1 MKKVIGAA
9 TATVFGL
16 GAFTTTATAE
26 TIVTA
31 DVLNVRE
38 KPTTESKVVEKVKN
52 GEELKV
58 INTEDGWSKIEL
70 NGKEV
75 FVSSEFTKDIYH
87 VTADLLN
94 VRSESNTESKILGR
108 LKKDDVIESTK
119 QVKDGWL
126 QFEYKGKTAY
136 VNVSFLSSKAP
147 IEKKAGE
154 KTKQVAKVQKTV
166 KAKEEVKVQEVAKPK
181 EEVKVQEVA
190 KPKEEVKV
198 QEVAKPKEEVKVQEV
213 AKPKEEVKVQEVA
226 KPKEEVKVQEVVK
239 PKEEV
244 KVQEV
249 AKAKEEE
256 KAQEIAKAKEEEKA
270 QEIAKA
276 KEEEKAREIAKA
288 KEEAKAQEIAKTK
301 EEEKAQ
307 EIAKAKEEAKAQEIA
322 KAKEE
327 AKAQEI
333 AKAKEE
339 AKAQEITKA
348 KEEAKAQEIAKAK
361 EEEKARE
368 IAKAKE
374 EAKARE
380 IAKAKEEEKARE
392 IAKAKEEAK
401 AREIAKAKEEAK
413 AREAIK
419 TKEESKNNTQSAKR
433 ELTVVATAYT
443 ADPSENG
450 TYGGRVLTA
459 MGHDLTANPNMRIIA
474 VDPKVIPLGSKVW
487 VEGYGEAIAGDT
499 GSAIKGNR
507 IDVLMGSKSKAM
519 NWGRQTVKVKIL

>member
-9 TATVFGL
+9 TATIFGL

-52 GEELKV
+52 GQELKV

-75 FVSSEFTKDIYH
+75 FVSSEFTKDVYH
-87 VTADLLN
+87 VTANLLN
-94 VRSESNTESKILGR
+94 VRTEANTESEILGR
-108 LKKDDVIESTK
+108 LKKDDVIESTH

-136 VNVSFLSSKAP
+136 ANVSFLSSTAP
-147 IEKKAGE
+147 TEKKTEE
-154 KTKQVAKVQKTV
+154 KMKQVAKVQKSV
-166 KAKEEVKVQEVAKPK
+166 KEKKEVKTQKVAKAKETTKAQEIVKPKEEAKVKEEVKVKEEPKAQEIVKPKEEAKVK
-181 EEVKVQEVA
+181 EEVKV
-190 KPKEEVKV
+190 KEEPKV
-198 QEVAKPKEEVKVQEV
+198 QEI
-213 AKPKEEVKVQEVA
+213 
-226 KPKEEVKVQEVVK
+226 VK

-244 KVQEV
+244 KVKEEEKEQEITKAKEEEKAREI

-256 KAQEIAKAKEEEKA
+256 KAREIAKAKEEEKA

-288 KEEAKAQEIAKTK
+288 KEE
-301 EEEKAQ
+301 
-307 EIAKAKEEAKAQEIA
+307 
-322 KAKEE
+322 
-327 AKAQEI
+327 
-333 AKAKEE
+333 
-339 AKAQEITKA
+339 
-348 KEEAKAQEIAKAK
+348 
-361 EEEKARE
+361 EKARE
-368 IAKAKE
+368 IARAKE
-374 EAKARE
+374 EERARE
-380 IAKAKEEEKARE
+380 IAKAKEEER
-392 IAKAKEEAK
+392 AKEV
-401 AREIAKAKEEAK
+401 
-413 AREAIK
+413 
-419 TKEESKNNTQSAKR
+419 SKNNIESAKR

>member
-31 DVLNVRE
+31 DILNVRE

-58 INTEDGWSKIEL
+58 IHTEDGWSKIEL

-94 VRSESNTESKILGR
+94 VRTEANTDSEILGR
-108 LKKDDVIESTK
+108 LKKDDVIESTH

-136 VNVSFLSSKAP
+136 ANVSFLSSTAP
-147 IEKKAGE
+147 TEKKTE
-154 KTKQVAKVQKTV
+154 VKTKQVAKVQKSV
-166 KAKEEVKVQEVAKPK
+166 KEKKEVKTQKVAKTKETTKAQEIVKPKEEEKIKEEVKVKEEEKVQEIVKPKEGAKVK
-181 EEVKVQEVA
+181 EEVKV
-190 KPKEEVKV
+190 KEEEKA
-198 QEVAKPKEEVKVQEV
+198 QEI
-213 AKPKEEVKVQEVA
+213 
-226 KPKEEVKVQEVVK
+226 VK

-244 KVQEV
+244 KV
-249 AKAKEEE
+249 KEEE
-256 KAQEIAKAKEEEKA
+256 KV

-276 KEEEKAREIAKA
+276 KEEEKAREV
-288 KEEAKAQEIAKTK
+288 
-301 EEEKAQ
+301 
-307 EIAKAKEEAKAQEIA
+307 
-322 KAKEE
+322 
-327 AKAQEI
+327 
-333 AKAKEE
+333 
-339 AKAQEITKA
+339 
-348 KEEAKAQEIAKAK
+348 AKAK

-368 IAKAKE
+368 VEKAKE
-374 EAKARE
+374 EEKAREVEKAKEEERARE
-380 IAKAKEEEKARE
+380 IAKAKEEERARE
-392 IAKAKEEAK
+392 IAKAKEEER
-401 AREIAKAKEEAK
+401 AREVAKAKEEERAK
-413 AREAIK
+413 EV
-419 TKEESKNNTQSAKR
+419 SKNNIQSAKR

>member
-147 IEKKAGE
+147 IEKKADE
-154 KTKQVAKVQKTV
+154 KTKQVAKVQKSV
-166 KAKEEVKVQEVAKPK
+166 KAKEEAKTQKITKAKETIKPK

-213 AKPKEEVKVQEVA
+213 AKPKEEA
-226 KPKEEVKVQEVVK
+226 
-239 PKEEV
+239 
-244 KVQEV
+244 
-249 AKAKEEE
+249 
-256 KAQEIAKAKEEEKA
+256 KAQEIAKAKEEVKA

-276 KEEEKAREIAKA
+276 KEEAKAREIAKA
-288 KEEAKAQEIAKTK
+288 KEEAKAR
-301 EEEKAQ
+301 

-327 AKAQEI
+327 AKA
-333 AKAKEE
+333 
-339 AKAQEITKA
+339 
-348 KEEAKAQEIAKAK
+348 
-361 EEEKARE
+361 RE

-374 EAKARE
+374 EA
-380 IAKAKEEEKARE
+380 KARE

-413 AREAIK
+413 AREALK
-419 TKEESKNNTQSAKR
+419 AKEESKNNAQSAKR

>member
-1 MKKVIGAA
+1 MEANMKKVIGAA

-52 GEELKV
+52 GQELKV

-75 FVSSEFTKDIYH
+75 FVSSEFTKDVYH
-87 VTADLLN
+87 VTANLLN
-94 VRSESNTESKILGR
+94 VRTEANTDSEILGR
-108 LKKDDVIESTK
+108 LKKDDVIESTH

-136 VNVSFLSSKAP
+136 ANVSFLSSTAP
-147 IEKKAGE
+147 TEKKTEE
-154 KTKQVAKVQKTV
+154 KTKQVAKVQKSV
-166 KAKEEVKVQEVAKPK
+166 KEKKEVKTQKVAKAKETTKAQEIVKPKEEAKVVKVKEEGKAQEIVKPKEEGKAQEIVKPKEEAKVKEEVKVKEEEKAQEIVKPKEEAKIK
-181 EEVKVQEVA
+181 EEVKV
-190 KPKEEVKV
+190 KEEEKV
-198 QEVAKPKEEVKVQEV
+198 QEIAKAKEEEKVQEI
-213 AKPKEEVKVQEVA
+213 
-226 KPKEEVKVQEVVK
+226 
-239 PKEEV
+239 
-244 KVQEV
+244 

-256 KAQEIAKAKEEEKA
+256 KAREIVKAKEEEKAREIAKAKEEEKAREIAKAKEEEKAREIAKVKEEEKA

-288 KEEAKAQEIAKTK
+288 KEE
-301 EEEKAQ
+301 EKAR
-307 EIAKAKEEAKAQEIA
+307 EIAKAK
-322 KAKEE
+322 
-327 AKAQEI
+327 
-333 AKAKEE
+333 
-339 AKAQEITKA
+339 
-348 KEEAKAQEIAKAK
+348 
-361 EEEKARE
+361 EEKARE

-374 EAKARE
+374 EER
-380 IAKAKEEEKARE
+380 AKEA
-392 IAKAKEEAK
+392 
-401 AREIAKAKEEAK
+401 
-413 AREAIK
+413 
-419 TKEESKNNTQSAKR
+419 SKNNIQSAKR

-519 NWGRQTVKVKIL
+519 NWGRKTVKVKIL

>member
-52 GEELKV
+52 GQELKV

-70 NGKEV
+70 DGKEV
-75 FVSSEFTKDIYH
+75 FVSSEFTKDVYH
-87 VTADLLN
+87 VTANLLN
-94 VRSESNTESKILGR
+94 VRTEANTDSEILGR
-108 LKKDDVIESTK
+108 LKKDDVIESTH

-136 VNVSFLSSKAP
+136 ANVSFLSSTAP
-147 IEKKAGE
+147 TEKKTEE
-154 KTKQVAKVQKTV
+154 KTKQVAKVQKSV
-166 KAKEEVKVQEVAKPK
+166 KEKKEVKTQKVAKAKETTKAQEIVKPKEEAKVVKVKEGPKAQEIVKPKEEGKAQEIVKPKEEAKVKEEVKVKEEEKAQEIVKPKEEAKIK
-181 EEVKVQEVA
+181 EEVKV
-190 KPKEEVKV
+190 
-198 QEVAKPKEEVKVQEV
+198 
-213 AKPKEEVKVQEVA
+213 
-226 KPKEEVKVQEVVK
+226 
-239 PKEEV
+239 
-244 KVQEV
+244 
-249 AKAKEEE
+249 KEEE
-256 KAQEIAKAKEEEKA
+256 KVQEIAKAKEEEKA

-276 KEEEKAREIAKA
+276 KEEEKAREIV
-288 KEEAKAQEIAKTK
+288 
-301 EEEKAQ
+301 
-307 EIAKAKEEAKAQEIA
+307 
-322 KAKEE
+322 
-327 AKAQEI
+327 
-333 AKAKEE
+333 
-339 AKAQEITKA
+339 
-348 KEEAKAQEIAKAK
+348 KAK

-374 EAKARE
+374 EEKARE
-380 IAKAKEEEKARE
+380 IVKAKEEEKARE
-392 IAKAKEEAK
+392 IAKAKEEE
-401 AREIAKAKEEAK
+401 RAKEA
-413 AREAIK
+413 
-419 TKEESKNNTQSAKR
+419 SKNNIQSAKR

>member
-94 VRSESNTESKILGR
+94 VRSESNTESEILGR
-108 LKKDDVIESTK
+108 LKKDDVIESTN

-147 IEKKAGE
+147 IEKKADE

-166 KAKEEVKVQEVAKPK
+166 KAKEEAKVQEV
-181 EEVKVQEVA
+181 V
-190 KPKEEVKV
+190 
-198 QEVAKPKEEVKVQEV
+198 
-213 AKPKEEVKVQEVA
+213 

-249 AKAKEEE
+249 VKPKEEVKVQEVVKPKEEVKVQEVVKPKEEVKVQEVVKPKEEVKVQEVVKPKEEVKVQEVVKPKEEVKVQEVVKPKEEVKIQEVAKAKEEAE
-256 KAQEIAKAKEEEKA
+256 VQEEAKAKEEAKA
-270 QEIAKA
+270 Q
-276 KEEEKAREIAKA
+276 EIAKA
-288 KEEAKAQEIAKTK
+288 KEEAKAQEIAKAK
-301 EEEKAQ
+301 EEAKVQEIAKAKEEAKAQ

-339 AKAQEITKA
+339 AKAQEI
-348 KEEAKAQEIAKAK
+348 
-361 EEEKARE
+361 
-368 IAKAKE
+368 
-374 EAKARE
+374 
-380 IAKAKEEEKARE
+380 
-392 IAKAKEEAK
+392 AKAKEEAK

-413 AREAIK
+413 AREELK
-419 TKEESKNNTQSAKR
+419 VKEESKNNAQSAKR

>member
-147 IEKKAGE
+147 IEKKADE
-154 KTKQVAKVQKTV
+154 KTKQVAKVQKSV
-166 KAKEEVKVQEVAKPK
+166 KAKEEAKTQKITKAKETIKPK

-198 QEVAKPKEEVKVQEV
+198 QEVAK
-213 AKPKEEVKVQEVA
+213 
-226 KPKEEVKVQEVVK
+226 
-239 PKEEV
+239 
-244 KVQEV
+244 
-249 AKAKEEE
+249 AKEEA
-256 KAQEIAKAKEEEKA
+256 KVQEIAKAKEEVKV
-270 QEIAKA
+270 
-276 KEEEKAREIAKA
+276 
-288 KEEAKAQEIAKTK
+288 
-301 EEEKAQ
+301 Q

-339 AKAQEITKA
+339 AKA
-348 KEEAKAQEIAKAK
+348 
-361 EEEKARE
+361 RE

-374 EAKARE
+374 EA
-380 IAKAKEEEKARE
+380 KARE

-413 AREAIK
+413 AREALK
-419 TKEESKNNTQSAKR
+419 AKEESKNNAQSAKR

>member
-1 MKKVIGAA
+1 MILNFIIFTKAFDRIQKNIMEANMKKVIGAA

-16 GAFTTTATAE
+16 GAFTTTTTAE

-108 LKKDDVIESTK
+108 LKKDDVIESTN

-147 IEKKAGE
+147 IEKKADE
-154 KTKQVAKVQKTV
+154 KTKQVTKVQKTV
-166 KAKEEVKVQEVAKPK
+166 KAKEEAKTQKITKAKETIKPKEEVKAQEIAKPK

-213 AKPKEEVKVQEVA
+213 AKPKEEVK
-226 KPKEEVKVQEVVK
+226 
-239 PKEEV
+239 
-244 KVQEV
+244 
-249 AKAKEEE
+249 
-256 KAQEIAKAKEEEKA
+256 AQ
-270 QEIAKA
+270 
-276 KEEEKAREIAKA
+276 
-288 KEEAKAQEIAKTK
+288 
-301 EEEKAQ
+301 
-307 EIAKAKEEAKAQEIA
+307 
-322 KAKEE
+322 
-327 AKAQEI
+327 
-333 AKAKEE
+333 
-339 AKAQEITKA
+339 
-348 KEEAKAQEIAKAK
+348 
-361 EEEKARE
+361 
-368 IAKAKE
+368 
-374 EAKARE
+374 
-380 IAKAKEEEKARE
+380 E

-413 AREAIK
+413 AQEIAKAKEEEKEREAIK
-419 TKEESKNNTQSAKR
+419 EKEQSKNNTQSGKR

-459 MGHDLTANPNMRIIA
+459 MGHDLTDNPNMRIIA

>member
-108 LKKDDVIESTK
+108 LKKDDVIESTN

-147 IEKKAGE
+147 IEKKADE
-154 KTKQVAKVQKTV
+154 KTKQVAKVQKSV
-166 KAKEEVKVQEVAKPK
+166 KAKEEAKTQKITKAK
-181 EEVKVQEVA
+181 ETI
-190 KPKEEVKV
+190 
-198 QEVAKPKEEVKVQEV
+198 
-213 AKPKEEVKVQEVA
+213 

-249 AKAKEEE
+249 AKAKEE
-256 KAQEIAKAKEEEKA
+256 AKV
-270 QEIAKA
+270 
-276 KEEEKAREIAKA
+276 
-288 KEEAKAQEIAKTK
+288 
-301 EEEKAQ
+301 Q

-339 AKAQEITKA
+339 AKA
-348 KEEAKAQEIAKAK
+348 
-361 EEEKARE
+361 
-368 IAKAKE
+368 
-374 EAKARE
+374 RE

-401 AREIAKAKEEAK
+401 AQEIAKAKEEAK
-413 AREAIK
+413 VREALK
-419 TKEESKNNTQSAKR
+419 AKEESKNNAQSAKR
-433 ELTVVATAYT
+433 ELMVVATAYT

>member
-9 TATVFGL
+9 TATIFGL

-52 GEELKV
+52 GQELKV

-75 FVSSEFTKDIYH
+75 FVSSEFTKDVYH
-87 VTADLLN
+87 VTANLLN
-94 VRSESNTESKILGR
+94 VRTEANTDSEILGR
-108 LKKDDVIESTK
+108 LKKDDVIESTH

-126 QFEYKGKTAY
+126 EFEYKGKIAY
-136 VNVSFLSSKAP
+136 ANVSFLSSTAP
-147 IEKKAGE
+147 TEKKTEE
-154 KTKQVAKVQKTV
+154 KTKQVAKVQKSVKEKKEVKTQKV
-166 KAKEEVKVQEVAKPK
+166 AKAKETTKAQEI
-181 EEVKVQEVA
+181 
-190 KPKEEVKV
+190 
-198 QEVAKPKEEVKVQEV
+198 
-213 AKPKEEVKVQEVA
+213 
-226 KPKEEVKVQEVVK
+226 VK

-244 KVQEV
+244 KVKEEPKAQEIV
-249 AKAKEEE
+249 KPKEEAKVKEEVKVKEEPKAQEIVKPKEEAKVKEEVKAQEIVKPKEEAKVKEEVKVKEEPKAQEIVKPKEEAKVKEEVKVKEEPKAQEMVKPKEEVKAKEEE
-256 KAQEIAKAKEEEKA
+256 KAQEIAKAKEEEKAREIARAKEEEKAREIAKAKAKEEEKA

-288 KEEAKAQEIAKTK
+288 KEE
-301 EEEKAQ
+301 
-307 EIAKAKEEAKAQEIA
+307 
-322 KAKEE
+322 
-327 AKAQEI
+327 
-333 AKAKEE
+333 
-339 AKAQEITKA
+339 
-348 KEEAKAQEIAKAK
+348 
-361 EEEKARE
+361 EKARE

-374 EAKARE
+374 EERARE
-380 IAKAKEEEKARE
+380 IAKAKEEER
-392 IAKAKEEAK
+392 AKEV
-401 AREIAKAKEEAK
+401 
-413 AREAIK
+413 
-419 TKEESKNNTQSAKR
+419 SQNNIQSAKR

-519 NWGRQTVKVKIL
+519 NWGRKTVKVKIL

>member
-9 TATVFGL
+9 TATIFGL

-52 GEELKV
+52 GQELKV

-75 FVSSEFTKDIYH
+75 FVSSEFTKDVYH
-87 VTADLLN
+87 VTANLLN
-94 VRSESNTESKILGR
+94 VRTEANTDSEILGR
-108 LKKDDVIESTK
+108 LKKDDVIESTH

-136 VNVSFLSSKAP
+136 ANVSFLSSTAP
-147 IEKKAGE
+147 TEKKTEE
-154 KTKQVAKVQKTV
+154 KAKQVTKVQKSVKEKKEVKTQKVAKVKETTKAPEIV
-166 KAKEEVKVQEVAKPK
+166 KPKEEAKVKEEVKVK
-181 EEVKVQEVA
+181 EEPKAQEM
-190 KPKEEVKV
+190 
-198 QEVAKPKEEVKVQEV
+198 
-213 AKPKEEVKVQEVA
+213 
-226 KPKEEVKVQEVVK
+226 VK
-239 PKEEV
+239 PKEEAKV
-244 KVQEV
+244 KEEPKAQEIVKPKEEAKVSEKVKVKEEPKAQEIVKPKEEAKVKEEEKAKEEEKVQEI
-249 AKAKEEE
+249 AKAKEEEAQEIAKAKEEEAQEIAKAKEE
-256 KAQEIAKAKEEEKA
+256 KAQEIAKAKEEKA
-270 QEIAKA
+270 KEIAKA
-276 KEEEKAREIAKA
+276 KEEEKAREIAR
-288 KEEAKAQEIAKTK
+288 
-301 EEEKAQ
+301 
-307 EIAKAKEEAKAQEIA
+307 
-322 KAKEE
+322 
-327 AKAQEI
+327 
-333 AKAKEE
+333 
-339 AKAQEITKA
+339 
-348 KEEAKAQEIAKAK
+348 AK
-361 EEEKARE
+361 EEEKAKE
-368 IAKAKE
+368 IAKE
-374 EAKARE
+374 EEKARE

-392 IAKAKEEAK
+392 IAKAKEEEK
-401 AREIAKAKEEAK
+401 AREIAKAKEEERAREIAK
-413 AREAIK
+413 A
-419 TKEESKNNTQSAKR
+419 KEEERAKEVSKNNIQSAKR

-519 NWGRQTVKVKIL
+519 NWGRKTVKVKIL

>member
-108 LKKDDVIESTK
+108 LKKDDVIESTN

-147 IEKKAGE
+147 IEKKADE
-154 KTKQVAKVQKTV
+154 KTKQVAKVQKSV
-166 KAKEEVKVQEVAKPK
+166 KAKEEAKTQKITKAKETIKPK
-181 EEVKVQEVA
+181 EEVKVQEV
-190 KPKEEVKV
+190 V
-198 QEVAKPKEEVKVQEV
+198 
-213 AKPKEEVKVQEVA
+213 KPKEEVKVQEVA

-249 AKAKEEE
+249 VKPKEEV
-256 KAQEIAKAKEEEKA
+256 KVQEVVKP
-270 QEIAKA
+270 
-276 KEEEKAREIAKA
+276 
-288 KEEAKAQEIAKTK
+288 KEEA
-301 EEEKAQ
+301 KAQ

-339 AKAQEITKA
+339 AKAQEIAKA

-361 EEEKARE
+361 EEAKAQEIAKAKEEAKAQEIAKAKEEAKARE

-392 IAKAKEEAK
+392 ALKA
-401 AREIAKAKEEAK
+401 
-413 AREAIK
+413 
-419 TKEESKNNTQSAKR
+419 KEESKNNVQSAKR